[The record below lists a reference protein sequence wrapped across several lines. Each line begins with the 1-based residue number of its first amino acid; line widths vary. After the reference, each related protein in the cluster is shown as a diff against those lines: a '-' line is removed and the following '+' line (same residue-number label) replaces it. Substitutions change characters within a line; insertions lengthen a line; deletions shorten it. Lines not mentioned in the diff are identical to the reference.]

1 MTSTEIRKKIDK
13 LRTLTTRDARFRPA
27 TWLPLWEIAYQLAV
41 LNELVP
47 SVLPPGFFAPSQRR
61 RQQKRTTITRKAW
74 DHEPTTALPPI
85 PAPG

>member
-41 LNELVP
+41 LNEAELVP
-47 SVLPPGFFAPSQRR
+47 SVLPPGFFCP
-61 RQQKRTTITRKAW
+61 K
-74 DHEPTTALPPI
+74 
-85 PAPG
+85 PAPEATKKNEDYPESMGS

>member
-1 MTSTEIRKKIDK
+1 MTTEIRKKIDK

-47 SVLPPGFFAPSQRR
+47 SVLPPGP
-61 RQQKRTTITRKAW
+61 K
-74 DHEPTTALPPI
+74 
-85 PAPG
+85 PAPEATKKNDDYPESMGS

>member
-41 LNELVP
+41 MNERNAGTGGCD
-47 SVLPPGFFAPSQRR
+47 LPTKPVTHMGIIYL
-61 RQQKRTTITRKAW
+61 TIVMR
-74 DHEPTTALPPI
+74 EL
-85 PAPG
+85 